1 MPTDTIWSDTLYVHA
16 DPNSLPSFAEEGSFG
31 NLVIGVIP
39 LRKSVVCMHF
49 SGGHLS
55 LHSNFQNTQA

>member
-39 LRKSVVCMHF
+39 LRKKCGMHAF
-49 SGGHLS
+49 
-55 LHSNFQNTQA
+55 